1 MDPGN
6 YFSERGATTQLLS
19 HLPLVKKKAGKLLML
34 LLLCGKINIV
44 HQLTIKDIQKASQL
58 YLGAVQIVL
67 WYNKVVY

>member
-6 YFSERGATTQLLS
+6 YFSERGGNNTIVISSALGE
-19 HLPLVKKKAGKLLML
+19 KKAGKLLML

-44 HQLTIKDIQKASQL
+44 HQLTNKDIQKASQL